1 MTPENTISKTR
12 SPIENRLENNQWVAE
27 GSPTHSTPVRIEDPL
42 QFVPAGTTTKEFK
55 RVQQQVSK
63 QKNLLKDLRS

>member
-1 MTPENTISKTR
+1 MTPEKLVTHLK
-12 SPIENRLENNQWVAE
+12 IELKNKQWVAE

-63 QKNLLKDLRS
+63 QKNK